1 MFFVYIYSI
10 HILPEAYIYIC
21 VVIDEDIHDLL
32 LGDSHYGIDLGSFER
47 HLNPDV
53 Y

>member
-1 MFFVYIYSI
+1 MYTVYIHRQK
-10 HILPEAYIYIC
+10 HIY
-21 VVIDEDIHDLL
+21 VDIDEDIHDLL

-53 Y
+53 C